1 MIYKYKP
8 TSIPGK
14 KEERKKRRRKGGR
27 EEGWMEEGPRRRENN
42 VTKGKEKGKEYTE
55 DERLTIPTFCKAVY
69 KEKCSYFANNV
80 KQYNHV

>member
-42 VTKGKEKGKEYTE
+42 VTKGKEKGKDIQKT
-55 DERLTIPTFCKAVY
+55 RG
-69 KEKCSYFANNV
+69 
-80 KQYNHV
+80 

>member
-27 EEGWMEEGPRRRENN
+27 EDGWMEKGPRRRENN
-42 VTKGKEKGKEYTE
+42 VTKGKEEGKEYIE

-69 KEKCSYFANNV
+69 KEKCSYFANDNV
-80 KQYNHV
+80 KQYN